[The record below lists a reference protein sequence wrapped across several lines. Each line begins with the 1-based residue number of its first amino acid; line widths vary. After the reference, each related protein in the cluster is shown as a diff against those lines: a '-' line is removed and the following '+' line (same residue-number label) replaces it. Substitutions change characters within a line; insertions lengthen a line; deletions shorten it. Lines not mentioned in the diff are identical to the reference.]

1 MEELVFDINRI
12 EMMRMHY
19 PKDKIILIRPETNP
33 EDVIGLQKSDGILT
47 SVGGMTSHAVLQMR
61 RLEKSGVSDF
71 SIMKIVEDEHIAII
85 NREHGGKIIIRE
97 GDFITIDGNT
107 GHVYWDTMLPV
118 KLTGKIL
125 YIKKLEKF
133 KLPFSID

>member
-1 MEELVFDINRI
+1 LHACRSTLEDP
-12 EMMRMHY
+12 H

-71 SIMKIVEDEHIAII
+71 SIMKIVEDENIAVI
-85 NREHGGKIIIRE
+85 NREQGGKIIIRE

-107 GHVYWDTMLPV
+107 GHVYLGFHPTR
-118 KLTGKIL
+118 K
-125 YIKKLEKF
+125 
-133 KLPFSID
+133 SHR